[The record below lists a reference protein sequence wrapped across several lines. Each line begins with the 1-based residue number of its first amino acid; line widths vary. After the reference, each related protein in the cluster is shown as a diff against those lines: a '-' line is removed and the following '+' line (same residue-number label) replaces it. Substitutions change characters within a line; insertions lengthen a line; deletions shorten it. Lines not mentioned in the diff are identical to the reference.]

1 VTPLSCGNAP
11 VTNRRRPRREH
22 GGARSNLGE
31 NHVRGDASPA
41 QEGEPYPPIGT
52 KGAERALHM
61 LERER
66 RLVLQEEVAAACSR
80 TRGAVAPHLRSLEQ
94 KGLLCRPAGER
105 QGYAP
110 TPRGERCR

>member
-1 VTPLSCGNAP
+1 MAMHPLHKKGSRTLLSERRVLNA
-11 VTNRRRPRREH
+11 
-22 GGARSNLGE
+22 LF
-31 NHVRGDASPA
+31 
-41 QEGEPYPPIGT
+41 
-52 KGAERALHM
+52 HM